1 MSDFGGG
8 GEASASLETP
18 SFLGLA
24 SFSVVGGSLRHQQSC
39 K

>member
-1 MSDFGGG
+1 MSDCAGG
-8 GEASASLETP
+8 GEASASLKTL

-24 SFSVVGGSLRHQQSC
+24 SFSVVGGSLHHQQSC